1 MGVFR
6 FRDRWQQSIR
16 DIWNRE
22 DQTDRLMALLEQR
35 DRDLEDWLQTK
46 VIYET
51 CTSTTRPTG
60 VAGKVIFETDTLR
73 TRLYDG
79 TGWLV
84 LDEPWQTWSPT
95 LYQAATVTYTANIM
109 RCRRSGSICDAQ
121 MRMTVTGTGTATNP
135 VLINLPY
142 NALNTLVYGAGGG
155 SLYDASVNAD
165 WPWMPYIIATN
176 AFAMMNLT
184 GTGGERRLG
193 ANGFVAALANNDIV
207 VGSFSYEMDN
217 TARYS

>member
-1 MGVFR
+1 MTCSRYTESDSGRV
-6 FRDRWQQSIR
+6 
-16 DIWNRE
+16 
-22 DQTDRLMALLEQR
+22 
-35 DRDLEDWLQTK
+35 K
-46 VIYET
+46 VV
-51 CTSTTRPTG
+51 TSATRPSG
-60 VAGKVIFETDTLR
+60 GSRYIGQFIFESDTLR
-73 TRLYDG
+73 TRVWDG

-84 LDEPWQTWSPT
+84 LDEPWQTAWSPT
-95 LYQAATVTYTANIM
+95 LYQGGAVAYTANVM
-109 RCRRSGSICDAQ
+109 RVRRAGAICHVQ
-121 MRMTVTGTGTATNP
+121 MRLTATGTGTGANP
-135 VLINLPY
+135 VLINLPH
-142 NALNTLVYGAGGG
+142 NAFTTNVYGAGGG

-165 WPWMPYIIATN
+165 WPWMPYITATN